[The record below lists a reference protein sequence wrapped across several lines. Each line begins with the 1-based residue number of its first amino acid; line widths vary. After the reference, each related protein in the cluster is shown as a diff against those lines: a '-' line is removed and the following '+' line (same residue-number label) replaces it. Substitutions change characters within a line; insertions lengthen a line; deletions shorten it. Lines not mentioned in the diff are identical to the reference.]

1 MAVLRKL
8 NTIQNELG
16 SAPREVQARG
26 SAPQSPSGVGPA
38 SHVVDDFE
46 TLSGAAADQAA
57 GFNDTGRSM
66 PQPETPQPAMLQ
78 QRIWV
83 RQLKLIPG
91 LGAASARR
99 LIEAGINDIHELAT
113 LTEGRLAALA
123 TDFPKI
129 RDWTGAAAAIEQLCG
144 IRLVSQ
150 ANAAELLK
158 SGVHSRTQLR
168 GLSDDEI
175 QSLSESLPQIR
186 EWVEAAKLAAAG
198 NDSEENASVSDAERS
213 GAGGEASDAGQ
224 EESSRDGAA
233 SDN

>member
-1 MAVLRKL
+1 
-8 NTIQNELG
+8 
-16 SAPREVQARG
+16 
-26 SAPQSPSGVGPA
+26 
-38 SHVVDDFE
+38 
-46 TLSGAAADQAA
+46 
-57 GFNDTGRSM
+57 
-66 PQPETPQPAMLQ
+66 MLQ